1 MLAKRVCKNFG
12 IKLGI
17 KLKLGEYHGCTL
29 KVIHYFW
36 VKFSKTSENLFK
48 NISSRSGNFFF
59 QLTD

>member
-17 KLKLGEYHGCTL
+17 KLKLGEYHVCTL

-36 VKFSKTSENLFK
+36 VKFSKTSENVFK